1 MKKIIT
7 FVALIALTAT
17 ATAQN
22 ESMGFG
28 IRGGGSIT
36 GYNGKTEANY
46 TNVKYKAGYYVGI
59 FSDSQLLPFLDLR
72 TELLFSSYGA
82 KWEFTQG
89 NEKYS
94 NTLHTQY
101 INLPILARL
110 KIGNLGILAGVQG
123 GILVNKPS
131 LENTFN
137 GRTVKLDRSD
147 FAKFDFEGFVDG
159 VAFEG
164 GKAENY
170 VLEIGSNQFI
180 PGFEDGMVGIKAG
193 GEKDIDVKFPENY
206 SAAHLAGKDAVF
218 KVKLHEIQER
228 KIPEKLDEEM
238 LKTILPNEEKP
249 TEELLEE
256 RIKEQIRQEKIYKLI
271 NEELKPK
278 FAEAAVEKFK
288 FDVPKNIVEQEIDM
302 QFRNAWSSFTPDDM
316 KKFREDKDALAKKRD
331 EYRKDAEN
339 SVRLTFIIDELAR
352 VRGVKVSDQEVVQAI
367 YFEAYRSG
375 QDPKAHLEMYRN
387 QGMLPAIKMSMIE
400 EKLFSELF
408 SKEKDEKKASKKEKA
423 E

>member
-1 MKKIIT
+1 MKKIMT

-94 NTLHTQY
+94 STLHTQY

-147 FAKFDFEGFVDG
+147 FAKFDFGAVVG
-159 VAFEG
+159 
-164 GKAENY
+164 AEFN
-170 VLEIGSNQFI
+170 VTDHFLIDIRFNQGLVNALNSSN
-180 PGFEDGMVGIKAG
+180 
-193 GEKDIDVKFPENY
+193 
-206 SAAHLAGKDAVF
+206 S
-218 KVKLHEIQER
+218 
-228 KIPEKLDEEM
+228 
-238 LKTILPNEEKP
+238 
-249 TEELLEE
+249 
-256 RIKEQIRQEKIYKLI
+256 
-271 NEELKPK
+271 
-278 FAEAAVEKFK
+278 
-288 FDVPKNIVEQEIDM
+288 
-302 QFRNAWSSFTPDDM
+302 
-316 KKFREDKDALAKKRD
+316 
-331 EYRKDAEN
+331 
-339 SVRLTFIIDELAR
+339 SVRNLNISSNNNFLNVSYTL
-352 VRGVKVSDQEVVQAI
+352 GVG
-367 YFEAYRSG
+367 YR
-375 QDPKAHLEMYRN
+375 
-387 QGMLPAIKMSMIE
+387 
-400 EKLFSELF
+400 F
-408 SKEKDEKKASKKEKA
+408 
-423 E
+423 